1 MRTASHA
8 GYPPLTLFTKLDY
21 PSHTFTTT
29 EPTEELKALFDK
41 VAKSE
46 KVRSKNYEI
55 NKDLISRT
63 LAYTVTTIEDGKPI
77 IASLVWSR
85 PMYNG
90 IARLCTRYCI
100 DPEFSLI
107 NFGKGTDGMRLDT
120 MDHIIQQINICKSMG
135 YTDFFIGR
143 EDWKSKGRRTRK
155 IAKQMSLYTGI
166 EWKVSDDDVLVST
179 TPEDEQS
186 WQYIIYNNRKDFDY
200 ESEL

>member
-1 MRTASHA
+1 MKASGHN

-29 EPTEELKALFDK
+29 EVPKEIEIIFNRVAESGKA
-41 VAKSE
+41 
-46 KVRSKNYEI
+46 RSKNYKMNDDFA
-55 NKDLISRT
+55 NKTI
-63 LAYTVTTIEDGKPI
+63 AYSVTMVEDKPI
-77 IASLVWSR
+77 LASLVWVR

-100 DPEFSLI
+100 DPDFSLV

-120 MDHIIQQINICKSMG
+120 MDHIIQQIDICRKLG
-135 YTDFFIGR
+135 YNDFFIGR

-155 IAKQMSLYTGI
+155 IAKQMSIYTGI
-166 EWKVSDDDVLVST
+166 EWKVSDDEVLAST
-179 TPEDEQS
+179 TPEDSQS
-186 WQYIIYNNRKDFDY
+186 WQYIIYNNRKDFNY

>member
-1 MRTASHA
+1 MITNGYN
-8 GYPPLTLFTKLDY
+8 GYPPLTLFTKLNY
-21 PSHTFTTT
+21 PSRTFTTT
-29 EPTEELKALFDK
+29 EPSKEIEIIFNK
-41 VAKSE
+41 VAVSGKA
-46 KVRSKNYEI
+46 RSKNYKMDEY
-55 NKDLISRT
+55 LIHKT
-63 LAYTVTTIEDGKPI
+63 LAYTVTMIEDRPVL
-77 IASLVWSR
+77 ASLVWSR

-90 IARLCTRYCI
+90 IARLCTRYCV
-100 DPEFSLI
+100 DPDFSLI

-166 EWKVSDDDVLVST
+166 ESKVSDDEVLVST

-186 WQYIIYNNRKDFDY
+186 WQYIIYNNRKDFNY